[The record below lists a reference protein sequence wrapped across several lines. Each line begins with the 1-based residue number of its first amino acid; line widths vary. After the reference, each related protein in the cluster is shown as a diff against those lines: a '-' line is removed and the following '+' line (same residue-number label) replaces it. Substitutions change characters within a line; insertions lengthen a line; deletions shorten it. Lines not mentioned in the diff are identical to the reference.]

1 MLIKNKW
8 YLSIL
13 IIIFIVAFL
22 MASNVKVFD
31 SSFWTTLFN
40 GIMIVNFLLI
50 FIGALLKTDNKRNR
64 IYFK

>member
-31 SSFWTTLFN
+31 SSFWTTVFN
-40 GIMIVNFLLI
+40 VIVIVNFLLI
-50 FIGALLKTDNKRNR
+50 FIGVAIKTDNK
-64 IYFK
+64 KE